1 MTSYTN
7 KKANGAFTCPRD
19 AHVTVRSSI
28 HSLDAGFNTSDLIIG
43 FKNNEGQVWLKVLQL
58 KSGY

>member
-43 FKNNEGQVWLKVLQL
+43 FKNDEGQV
-58 KSGY
+58 

>member
-7 KKANGAFTCPRD
+7 KKANSAFACPRD

-28 HSLDAGFNTSDLIIG
+28 HSLDARFDTSDLIIG
-43 FKNNEGQVWLKVLQL
+43 FKNDESQVWPKVLQL
-58 KSGY
+58 ESGC